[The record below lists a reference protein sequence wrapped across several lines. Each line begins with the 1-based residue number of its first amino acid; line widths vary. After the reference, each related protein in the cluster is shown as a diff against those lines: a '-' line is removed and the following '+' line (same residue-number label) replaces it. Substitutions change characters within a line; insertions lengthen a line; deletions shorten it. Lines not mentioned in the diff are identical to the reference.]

1 MKTYSVLQD
10 GEGLEL
16 SATGEVFRLACCD
29 CGLVHDV
36 AVALEENG
44 KIGIALRRNQR
55 ATGQR
60 RRRMPNGRRNQPGK
74 TGGTMRNFWLER
86 IEDESGVSGVGV
98 VAEGTRFSSGKC
110 VLAWLTQ
117 FQSVAVYDSIEELE
131 NVHGH
136 NGKTVVVWQ
145 SFLAPGVNR
154 STGAQLVYQPVQP
167 PVAPPG
173 NRLGITGDTSPEAIR
188 RVYAETGSLSE
199 TARRCFGYKD
209 GYSFSAVKAA
219 VGQ

>member
-60 RRRMPNGRRNQPGK
+60 RRRMPDGRRNQPGK
-74 TGGTMRNFWLER
+74 TGGTIRNFWLER

-167 PVAPPG
+167 
-173 NRLGITGDTSPEAIR
+173 S
-188 RVYAETGSLSE
+188 
-199 TARRCFGYKD
+199 
-209 GYSFSAVKAA
+209 
-219 VGQ
+219 